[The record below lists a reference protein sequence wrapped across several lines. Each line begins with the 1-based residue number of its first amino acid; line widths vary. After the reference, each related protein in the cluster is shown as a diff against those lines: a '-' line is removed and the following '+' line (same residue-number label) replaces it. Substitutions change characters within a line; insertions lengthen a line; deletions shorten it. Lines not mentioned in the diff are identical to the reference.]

1 MKKRNGKERAR
12 QERRRAKA
20 ERRAKRAKLTV
31 RSELRRNKQ
40 AKAKW
45 LVAGLLDFLY
55 QRGKVLTLGIWF
67 WPAIIVIL
75 ATGTGLLM
83 YSDSRSLLRPVMALC
98 FLLVCPG
105 MSLMRLLH
113 IHDSLTELTLAIA
126 LSMAIDAIVAAIMLY
141 SASWSPQRSLN
152 VLIGIS
158 IGGALLQVI
167 MAYIT
172 PATSVT
178 SEGIVQKGYE

>member
-40 AKAKW
+40 AKAKR

-55 QRGKVLTLGIWF
+55 QRGKVLTLGIWL
-67 WPAIIVIL
+67 WPAVIVIL

-83 YSDSRSLLRPVMALC
+83 YSDSRSLLWPFMALC
-98 FLLVCPG
+98 FLLIWPG
-105 MSLMRLLH
+105 MSMILLVL
-113 IHDSLTELTLAIA
+113 IHDSLTESTLAIYIR
-126 LSMAIDAIVAAIMLY
+126 MAIHA
-141 SASWSPQRSLN
+141 
-152 VLIGIS
+152 
-158 IGGALLQVI
+158 
-167 MAYIT
+167 
-172 PATSVT
+172 
-178 SEGIVQKGYE
+178 